1 MRDII
6 SFRKI
11 TLIHVA
17 DSRVHF
23 GDFEDVDTSLLPTSE
38 NKPLLAETVEE
49 ELQKTL
55 RAYFGLLQEAHRYQ
69 VKFGIPME
77 EIKTYVMGRDDKLEV
92 KTQPGSCRLLGMS
105 WTDDENVPGGLML
118 QLVME
123 IEIRS
128 GISFEDEFTIRSG
141 ALPNRSIHVRI
152 AAQVLGKSNHLG
164 VEIFKCTIS
173 ETARLSASCPNE
185 AVRYFLVSIFNAV
198 EQLFVVFWKWKVVCM
213 WKTICLFDLVGG
225 NPIL

>member
-1 MRDII
+1 MMLNFI
-6 SFRKI
+6 KI
-11 TLIHVA
+11 PLVHIT

-23 GDFEDVDTSLLPTSE
+23 GDFEDVDTSLLPTLE
-38 NKPLLAETVEE
+38 TKPLLAETVDEQ
-49 ELQKTL
+49 LQKTL

-77 EIKTYVMGRDDKLEV
+77 EIKTYIMGRDDKLEV
-92 KTQPGSCRLLGMS
+92 KTQPGSCRLVGMS

-118 QLVME
+118 QIVME

-152 AAQVLGKSNHLG
+152 AAQVLGKLNHLR
-164 VEIFKCTIS
+164 VENFKYAIMS
-173 ETARLSASCPNE
+173 ETP
-185 AVRYFLVSIFNAV
+185 LV
-198 EQLFVVFWKWKVVCM
+198 
-213 WKTICLFDLVGG
+213 
-225 NPIL
+225 